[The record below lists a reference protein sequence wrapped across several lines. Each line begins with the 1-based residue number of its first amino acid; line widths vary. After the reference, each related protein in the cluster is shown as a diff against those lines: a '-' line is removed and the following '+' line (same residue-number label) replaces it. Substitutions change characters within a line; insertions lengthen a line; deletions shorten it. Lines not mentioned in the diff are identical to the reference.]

1 MIEQRIFSIRVLPFR
16 ISFVL
21 SLIMKSL
28 IYLQFKSDPLR
39 FSVNSSEDL
48 VLFVYTRL
56 NLLLVSTIGANL
68 KCILIS
74 ETKLGEKRN
83 YIWIQCSKDQFLV
96 KSLYRREAFGLFCS
110 LQPSSP

>member
-68 KCILIS
+68 KCIFN
-74 ETKLGEKRN
+74 KRN
-83 YIWIQCSKDQFLV
+83 KIGRETEIISGYSVLKISFL
-96 KSLYRREAFGLFCS
+96 
-110 LQPSSP
+110 

>member
-68 KCILIS
+68 KRIFN
-74 ETKLGEKRN
+74 KRN
-83 YIWIQCSKDQFLV
+83 KIGRETEIISGYSVLKISFL
-96 KSLYRREAFGLFCS
+96 
-110 LQPSSP
+110 